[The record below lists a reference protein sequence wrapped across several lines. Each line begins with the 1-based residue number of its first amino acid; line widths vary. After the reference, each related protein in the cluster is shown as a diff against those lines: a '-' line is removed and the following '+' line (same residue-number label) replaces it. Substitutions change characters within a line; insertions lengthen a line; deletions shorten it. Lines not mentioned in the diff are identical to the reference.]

1 MFQPTDEPLDGGR
14 SGPVLCR
21 TEPRA
26 FETANE
32 RRFDGRIE
40 HRGFDRS
47 STSGSACG
55 VWRSPIGEVIRKGTG
70 TFDAPQGRP
79 YAPPVAETSP
89 ARGRW
94 TFRHV
99 PPTPRSIVE
108 LIRAGT
114 LDAELAATLWVLI
127 EGRVPLIVGA
137 LPRRAGKSTLLD
149 SLLMF
154 LPPGTRTV
162 ELEGAMETFD
172 WLPQAP
178 ELGWRRPASPVHH
191 DQPPIRPDDTVLLIP
206 ELSDHLPSYTWGA
219 EARIAVRAASI
230 GYGLAATIHADS
242 LDDVFDQLRRPP
254 ILLGDDEL
262 SRLGV
267 VLILR
272 PVGDGLRRVV
282 AAHYVRPTARDEH
295 GHVQRLGPGV
305 LATWD
310 PDRDAFEHFGWGITP
325 ELALRVGR
333 RPGDFEL
340 EVDQRRGYLAGLAEA
355 GITDIDAV
363 RAAIDGYRA
372 TSVAPSSVPAPN

>member
-1 MFQPTDEPLDGGR
+1 MTVGARHASQP
-14 SGPVLCR
+14 
-21 TEPRA
+21 
-26 FETANE
+26 
-32 RRFDGRIE
+32 
-40 HRGFDRS
+40 
-47 STSGSACG
+47 
-55 VWRSPIGEVIRKGTG
+55 
-70 TFDAPQGRP
+70 TFDAPRGRP
-79 YAPPVAETSP
+79 YAQAVAETSP
-89 ARGRW
+89 GRGRW
-94 TFRHV
+94 AIRHV

-114 LDAELAATLWVLI
+114 LDAELAATLWLLI

-137 LPRRAGKSTLLD
+137 LPRLAGKTTLLD
-149 SLLMF
+149 ALLMF

-178 ELGWRRPASPVHH
+178 ELGWRATHTPAAIAARVTGRKPATV
-191 DQPPIRPDDTVLLIP
+191 RPDDTVLLIP

-219 EARIAVRAASI
+219 EARIAIRAAVI

-254 ILLGDDEL
+254 VSLGDDEL
-262 SRLGV
+262 SRLGI

-282 AAHYVRPTARDEH
+282 AAHYIRPIARDEH

-310 PDRDAFEHFGWGITP
+310 PDQDRFEHFGWGITP

-333 RPGDFEL
+333 RPGDFEA
-340 EVDQRRGYLAGLAEA
+340 EVERRRDYLAGLVDA

-372 TSVAPSSVPAPN
+372 TSPDPSSVPATN

>member
-1 MFQPTDEPLDGGR
+1 
-14 SGPVLCR
+14 
-21 TEPRA
+21 
-26 FETANE
+26 
-32 RRFDGRIE
+32 
-40 HRGFDRS
+40 
-47 STSGSACG
+47 
-55 VWRSPIGEVIRKGTG
+55 
-70 TFDAPQGRP
+70 
-79 YAPPVAETSP
+79 VAETSP
-89 ARGRW
+89 GRGRW
-94 TFRHV
+94 AIRHV

-114 LDAELAATLWVLI
+114 LDAELAATLWLLV

-137 LPRRAGKSTLLD
+137 LPRLAGKTTLLD
-149 SLLMF
+149 ALLMF
-154 LPPGTRTV
+154 LPPETRTV

-178 ELGWRRPASPVHH
+178 ELGWRATHTPAAIAARVTGRRPPTV
-191 DQPPIRPDDTVLLIP
+191 RPDDTVLLIP

-219 EARIAVRAASI
+219 EARIAIRAAAI

-242 LDDVFDQLRRPP
+242 LDEVFEQLRQPP
-254 ILLGDDEL
+254 VSLGDDEL
-262 SRLGV
+262 SRLGI

-282 AAHYVRPTARDEH
+282 AAHYVRPTSRDEH

-310 PDRDAFEHFGWGITP
+310 PDQDRFEHFSWGITP
-325 ELALRVGR
+325 ELAMRVGR
-333 RPGDFEL
+333 RPGDFEA
-340 EVDQRRGYLAGLAEA
+340 EAERRRDYLAGLAAA

-372 TSVAPSSVPAPN
+372 TSPDPASVPATN

>member
-1 MFQPTDEPLDGGR
+1 M
-14 SGPVLCR
+14 
-21 TEPRA
+21 
-26 FETANE
+26 
-32 RRFDGRIE
+32 
-40 HRGFDRS
+40 
-47 STSGSACG
+47 
-55 VWRSPIGEVIRKGTG
+55 
-70 TFDAPQGRP
+70 
-79 YAPPVAETSP
+79 AETSP

-99 PPTPRSIVE
+99 PPTPRSIIE

-137 LPRRAGKSTLLD
+137 LPRLAGKTTLLD
-149 SLLMF
+149 ALLMF

-162 ELEGAMETFD
+162 ELAGAMETFE

-178 ELGWRRPASPVHH
+178 ELGWRRPASPAPELGSRRPASPMRH
-191 DQPPIRPDDTVLLIP
+191 DHPPIRPDDTVLLIP

-219 EARIAVRAASI
+219 EARIAVRAASV

-242 LDDVFDQLRRPP
+242 LDDVFEQLRRPP

-272 PVGDGLRRVV
+272 PVGDGRRRVV

-295 GHVQRLGPGV
+295 GHVQRLGPAV

-310 PDRDAFEHFGWGITP
+310 PDRDSFEHFGWGITP
-325 ELALRVGR
+325 ELALRVAR
-333 RPGDFEL
+333 RPGDFEH
-340 EVDQRRGYLAGLAEA
+340 EVDQRRNYLAGLAEA

-372 TSVAPSSVPAPN
+372 TAAAPSSVPAPN